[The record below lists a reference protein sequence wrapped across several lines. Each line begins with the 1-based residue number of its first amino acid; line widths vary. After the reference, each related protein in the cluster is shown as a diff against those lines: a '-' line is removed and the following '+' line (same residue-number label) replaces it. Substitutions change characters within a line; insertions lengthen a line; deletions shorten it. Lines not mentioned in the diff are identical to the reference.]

1 MSTVRNALY
10 WLLLLA
16 VFAVLLYTVG
26 VDNDYIGEEDD

>member
-1 MSTVRNALY
+1 MGTVRNALY

-26 VDNDYIGEEDD
+26 VQNEYLGEEDD